1 MLIVK
6 SPMCPNCYMFE
17 VKTGVLT
24 YSRKGAERSTL
35 SVLLIK
41 AVMEKMYNFP
51 VVQKCIIKCGCN
63 RLKLQLFHNQMKF
76 LRLINI
82 FHVCLYLRDNKKGRT
97 FEIKRLEP
105 EDTLKLSL
113 LLSSKTCLNRN
124 LHRTGACSSG
134 YLLMN
139 YTNRRTCGHID
150 IVLLKESTQSYSL

>member
-17 VKTGVLT
+17 VN
-24 YSRKGAERSTL
+24 RCDFKGAERSTL

-41 AVMEKMYNFP
+41 AVMEKMYNFR
-51 VVQKCIIKCGCN
+51 VVQKCIIKCGGCN
-63 RLKLQLFHNQMKF
+63 RLKFQLFHNLMKF

-82 FHVCLYLRDNKKGRT
+82 FHVCLYLRDNKKGRA